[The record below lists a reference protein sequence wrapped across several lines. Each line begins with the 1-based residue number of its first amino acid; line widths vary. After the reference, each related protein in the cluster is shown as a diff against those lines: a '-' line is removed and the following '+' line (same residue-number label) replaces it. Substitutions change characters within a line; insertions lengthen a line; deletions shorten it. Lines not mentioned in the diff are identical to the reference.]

1 MVRFLSPIV
10 IATGPLRVAPFAHP
24 RVVHAYSRLAH
35 SVLRTPGKAVAPTNG
50 AACSMVVTV
59 VVPEMAEK
67 NSEESFAC
75 AGDPETEGSSGYV
88 YCHVRYGSRPGE
100 TRNWPR
106 ELEPCSSATGSSSK
120 DGLSYPLPL
129 RVEGGRNCPLC
140 EAARSIAAHRS
151 SASVRSRDT
160 RVSTVHAH
168 RSP

>member
-1 MVRFLSPIV
+1 MRFLSPIV

-75 AGDPETEGSSGYV
+75 AGDPETEVVVGMCTVMCDTAAGL
-88 YCHVRYGSRPGE
+88 GKPE
-100 TRNWPR
+100 TGRASLNRAAVPLAAAR
-106 ELEPCSSATGSSSK
+106 KTALATHFCYALKVAGIVPCAKWRG
-120 DGLSYPLPL
+120 PLQHTA
-129 RVEGGRNCPLC
+129 RAQAC
-140 EAARSIAAHRS
+140 EAGIRG
-151 SASVRSRDT
+151 
-160 RVSTVHAH
+160 
-168 RSP
+168 